1 MPVAS
6 PSNLAERSVYLS
18 APETVKIAERST
30 CPPARDRY
38 NERAVTRASFL
49 AVAAASLLLP
59 QTARAG
65 EKLVLLGGGPRPP
78 EALARFVEWAGNG
91 HSRLLVVTWASAD
104 PFESYESLE
113 RDLRLYRPASIE
125 SAPFAPL
132 ESGDKRK
139 LLAALERATG
149 IFFGGGD
156 QGRIMGVLQDRDLAD
171 ALRERYKQGV
181 VFAGTSAGTAVMSG
195 LMITGGGDATVLDGQ
210 KVEVRAGL
218 GLLPGVILDQHFI
231 KRQRQ
236 NRLFGLVLD
245 HPRLLGVGVDEGTAL
260 AVSDN
265 RHAEVVG
272 PGAVMMVD
280 AIAGTDDMV
289 VSLVR
294 PGETFD
300 LKTRKRHRL
309 VTRASE

>member
-1 MPVAS
+1 MRCS
-6 PSNLAERSVYLS
+6 AERPVYLS
-18 APETVKIAERST
+18 ARESVKIAAAA
-30 CPPARDRY
+30 CPGAWDRY
-38 NERAVTRASFL
+38 NGRAVARFPLLL
-49 AVAAASLLLP
+49 AALLLLP
-59 QTARAG
+59 RSLPAG

-91 HSRLLVVTWASAD
+91 RSRLLVVTWASAE
-104 PFESYESLE
+104 PLESYVSLQ
-113 RDLRLYRPASIE
+113 RDLHLYRPASIE
-125 SAPFAPL
+125 PAPFAPL
-132 ESGDKRK
+132 GPGDKDR
-139 LLAALERATG
+139 LLAAIRRATG

-156 QGRIMGVLQDRDLAD
+156 QGRIMDVLQDRELSE
-171 ALRERYKQGV
+171 ALRERYRNGV
-181 VFAGTSAGTAVMSG
+181 VFGGTSAGTAVMSG
-195 LMITGGGDATVLDGQ
+195 LTITGGGDHTVLDGQ

-218 GLLPGVILDQHFI
+218 GLLPGVILDQHFL

-272 PGAVMMVD
+272 PGSVMMVD
-280 AIAGTDDMV
+280 AVAGSDDLV

-300 LKTRKRHRL
+300 LKTRRRNR
-309 VTRASE
+309 VTAPAGGG

>member
-1 MPVAS
+1 MATIGAVVA
-6 PSNLAERSVYLS
+6 R
-18 APETVKIAERST
+18 
-30 CPPARDRY
+30 
-38 NERAVTRASFL
+38 FL
-49 AVAAASLLLP
+49 PIFAALLLLP
-59 QTARAG
+59 RSLPAG

-91 HSRLLVVTWASAD
+91 DSRLLVVTWASAE
-104 PFESYESLE
+104 PLESYLSLE
-113 RDLRLYRPASIE
+113 RDLRLYRPASVE
-125 SAPFAPL
+125 PAPFAPL
-132 ESGDKRK
+132 GPGDRHRV
-139 LLAALERATG
+139 LAAIRRATG

-156 QGRIMGVLQDRDLAD
+156 QGRIMDVLQDRELAE
-171 ALRERYKQGV
+171 ALRERYRQGV
-181 VFAGTSAGTAVMSG
+181 VFGGTSAGTAVMSG
-195 LMITGGGDATVLDGQ
+195 LTITGGGDHTVLDGQ

-218 GLLPGVILDQHFI
+218 GLLPGVILDQHFL

-272 PGAVMMVD
+272 PGSVMMVD
-280 AIAGTDDMV
+280 AVAGSDDLV

-300 LKTRKRHRL
+300 LKTRRRN
-309 VTRASE
+309 RAATHASGG

>member
-1 MPVAS
+1 VP
-6 PSNLAERSVYLS
+6 R
-18 APETVKIAERST
+18 
-30 CPPARDRY
+30 
-38 NERAVTRASFL
+38 FL
-49 AVAAASLLLP
+49 LLAAALLLLP
-59 QTARAG
+59 RTLPAG

-91 HSRLLVVTWASAD
+91 HSRLLVVTWASAE
-104 PFESYESLE
+104 PLESYVSLE
-113 RDLRLYRPASIE
+113 RDLRLYRPAAIE
-125 SAPFAPL
+125 AAPFAPFGP
-132 ESGDKRK
+132 GDKSR
-139 LLAALERATG
+139 LLTAVRRATG

-156 QGRIMGVLQDRDLAD
+156 QSRIMDVLQDRDLAE
-171 ALRERYKQGV
+171 ALRDRYRQGV

-195 LMITGGGDATVLDGQ
+195 LMITGGGDHTVLDGQ

-218 GLLPGVILDQHFI
+218 GLLPGVILDQHFL

-272 PGAVMMVD
+272 PGSVMMVD
-280 AIAGTDDMV
+280 AVAGSDDLV

-300 LKTRKRHRL
+300 LKTRRRN
-309 VTRASE
+309 RAPTHAGGG